1 VTPGTSVLIVQNG
14 QQVIM
19 KNQVLNQQLESFVTN
34 VEQKKKVVIV
44 AKFV

>member
-1 VTPGTSVLIVQNG
+1 VTLGISVPIAQNG

-19 KNQVLNQQLESFVTN
+19 KNQALNQQLENFVMN

-44 AKFV
+44 IKFV